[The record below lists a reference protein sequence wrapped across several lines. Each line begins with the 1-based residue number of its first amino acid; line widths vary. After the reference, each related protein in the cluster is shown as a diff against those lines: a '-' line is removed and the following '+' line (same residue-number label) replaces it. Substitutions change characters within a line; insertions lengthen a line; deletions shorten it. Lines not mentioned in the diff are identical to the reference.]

1 MRTLRPSPPAR
12 ARLASIALVGLA
24 LVAAGLTSLLGCDDA
39 ADAGATGPT
48 SSTSAASTT
57 AASSSSATSS
67 SASTGSGLADPCGDA
82 LLCDTFEGYAGTTSI
97 DDNQELGFWR
107 ASVEESGGA
116 MSLDGAHTVSGSK
129 ALHVRVDQG
138 ASAGGRLFASGAQP
152 LFQGGP
158 KHLYGKMQMY
168 IDPNG
173 PSVHWTFF
181 GASGP
186 ADSMSPEAGR
196 RATYLMSSLPKDDVN
211 TFSFVYGLEASGGDP
226 FHDCY
231 YQSPTPMPSP
241 GWTCVEFEM
250 DGADR
255 KLSMSI
261 DGGAT
266 VAGSVDDHGQGC
278 VGGVPGDSPW
288 YGPEVDQVYVGAWS
302 FHPMESPLE
311 IWIDDVVVDTKPVAC
326 P

>member
-1 MRTLRPSPPAR
+1 MNRYAS
-12 ARLASIALVGLA
+12 LAAVGLG
-24 LVAAGLTSLLGCDDA
+24 LSVVAGCDDA
-39 ADAGATGPT
+39 ADTTSTGATSTTSASSTTSAGSTT
-48 SSTSAASTT
+48 SSG
-57 AASSSSATSS
+57 TSS
-67 SASTGSGLADPCGDA
+67 SSTGSGMTDPCAGA
-82 LLCDTFEGYAGTTSI
+82 LLCDTFEGYGGTTSI
-97 DDNQELGFWR
+97 ADNQELGFWR
-107 ASVEESGGA
+107 ASVEENGGA
-116 MSLDGAHTVSGSK
+116 MDLDGTHSVSGTK
-129 ALHVRVDQG
+129 ALHIQIDEN
-138 ASAGGRLFASGAQP
+138 ATAGGRLFANGALP
-152 LFQGGP
+152 LFQGNP
-158 KHLYGKMQMY
+158 KHLYGRMQMY

-186 ADSMSPEAGR
+186 ADSTSPEAGR
-196 RATYLMSSLPKDDVN
+196 RATYLMSSLPKNDVN

-231 YQSPTPMPSP
+231 YQSPTAMPSP

-250 DGADR
+250 DGAGR

-278 VGGVPGDSPW
+278 VGNVPGDSPW
-288 YGPEVDQVYVGAWS
+288 YGPEVDEVYVGAWS
-302 FHPMESPLE
+302 FHPMVKPLE
-311 IWIDDVVVDTKPVAC
+311 VWIDDVVVDTKPVEC